1 MSEMKLIMENWNKYL
16 LKEADEGAV
25 ANAIVGMF
33 DLDKAEDQIEKESE
47 GKQDLEEIVVSG
59 AIAATIFTKM
69 VGTLALGGLLG
80 KISNWFKEKLTG
92 SRANFIDSFT
102 EIVESAARTLA
113 TLGLNKIVNVY
124 IRQNVFDSDKKQ
136 EYQKLTQ
143 QVSNII
149 VFIITLGAAGTEVYN
164 GAKEAG
170 GLAKYISELARASGI
185 TDLNAVANLYELF
198 ETSVD
203 AGEGTFNAVKF
214 LKAALQSV
222 STYLRGVT

>member
-1 MSEMKLIMENWNKYL
+1 VSEMKLIMENWNKYL
-16 LKEADEGAV
+16 LKEADESAV
-25 ANAIVGMF
+25 ANAIVDMF

-47 GKQDLEEIVVSG
+47 GKQELEEIVVSG

-92 SRANFIDSFT
+92 SRANFVDSFT

-136 EYQKLTQ
+136 EYQKLTE

-164 GAKEAG
+164 GAKDAG
-170 GLAKYISELARASGI
+170 GLARYISELARASGI
-185 TDLNAVANLYELF
+185 TDLNSIANLYELF

-203 AGEGTFNAVKF
+203 TGEGTFNSVKF
-214 LKAALQSV
+214 LKGALQSV

>member
-1 MSEMKLIMENWNKYL
+1 MKLIMENWNKYL
-16 LKEADEGAV
+16 LKEADESAV
-25 ANAIVGMF
+25 ANAIVDMF

-47 GKQDLEEIVVSG
+47 GKQELEEIVVSG

-92 SRANFIDSFT
+92 SRANFVDSFT

-136 EYQKLTQ
+136 EYQKLTE

-164 GAKEAG
+164 GAKDAG
-170 GLAKYISELARASGI
+170 GLARYISELARASGI
-185 TDLNAVANLYELF
+185 TDLNSIANLYELF

-203 AGEGTFNAVKF
+203 TGEGTFNSVKF
-214 LKAALQSV
+214 LKGALQSV